1 MSNSNLMPLLNVATK
16 SFFAEDESFLV
27 KYLQG
32 SPRQYRANMSNA
44 TINLNGTTVIT
55 QPKDDFRF
63 SPFAYRYFEDALFGK
78 EQKFWVEFFFLNE
91 ALQVCSIM
99 FHQYTAE
106 AFKQH
111 FADYLFYDDLTP
123 CECTFT
129 MRFEEKTA
137 DIQEGDKKVSKKY
150 YIGSWKSTP
159 IIHET
164 KEAFRTLIDC
174 LPPVYREDTFKEF
187 AKKSVS
193 EENYKKP
200 LSSTARE
207 IAEKAEWRRQ
217 DILLEELSKPMPS
230 EQKELDRGVNNMLN
244 QSKRR

>member
-1 MSNSNLMPLLNVATK
+1 MSSSNLMPLLNVETK
-16 SFFAEDESFLV
+16 YFFGENEKFLI

-44 TINLNGTTVIT
+44 TINLNGTNVIT

-129 MRFEEKTA
+129 LRFEEKKA
-137 DIQEGDKKVSKKY
+137 EVEDNGKKVMKTY

-159 IIHET
+159 IAHGT
-164 KEAFRTLIDC
+164 REAFKTLVDC

-187 AKKSVS
+187 AKKAVS

-200 LSSTARE
+200 LSSTAKE
-207 IAEKAEWRRQ
+207 IMQKEEWRRQ
-217 DILLEELSKPMPS
+217 DELLEELNKPMAS
-230 EQKELDRGVNNMLN
+230 EANKGVQNMLK
-244 QSKRR
+244 QGSRR